1 MGGEENESFSA
12 LAGYDILVELRD
24 IVLFAKWWVHICM
37 GTNCASMKEFVMD
50 QAPVTEESLGRTPA
64 LLPEGYR
71 VSRQDADHTRKH
83 LEPSPLGCRCP
94 ARKTQLC
101 SRQSFQQMLRKV
113 AALLIASL
121 IL

>member
-12 LAGYDILVELRD
+12 LAGCDILVELRD
-24 IVLFAKWWVHICM
+24 VVLFAKWWVRICM

-83 LEPSPLGCRCP
+83 LEPSPLAAIAQPERNNSAQDSDFSRCSG
-94 ARKTQLC
+94 RLQN
-101 SRQSFQQMLRKV
+101 F
-113 AALLIASL
+113 
-121 IL
+121 